1 MTQLKLLNKWKQEG
15 KIPQSWTSASC
26 EDANESHNFGIDEV
40 GFGGDKNVCK
50 KCGYVEYG

>member
-1 MTQLKLLNKWKQEG
+1 MNQALLQKWKQEG
-15 KIPQSWTSASC
+15 KIPKNWTSASC
-26 EDANESHNFGIDEV
+26 EDADESHDFKIAEV